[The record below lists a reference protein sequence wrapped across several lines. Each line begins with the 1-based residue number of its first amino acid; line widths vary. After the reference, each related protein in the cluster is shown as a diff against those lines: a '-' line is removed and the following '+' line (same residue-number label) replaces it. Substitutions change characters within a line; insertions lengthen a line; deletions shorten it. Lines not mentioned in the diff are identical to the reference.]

1 MKRFLPYLPAAV
13 SALALAV
20 FVAAFVCEYRSFKA
34 AVVGWAMGDLAARS
48 ELAASALAESLA
60 TDDFRKIHKFGG
72 MWSEDGLRLAVRS
85 RAGGLVY
92 DSAPGEKAELFWR
105 SSECA
110 GHVVSVGIPAETVLR
125 PFKRAAVGFVLAA
138 LAGTAAV
145 FLFFFVTYR
154 QRVRIRELSRI
165 EKFRRD
171 FIADV
176 SHEIKTPL
184 TGITGAAELLEDAAS
199 LPEDCIKEASAM
211 IRRESVRL
219 NALVRNILALSRLE
233 RGGEGGFEFADADL
247 GELAKESVERLK
259 PLAAKNAIVLGL
271 SAHGDCRIDCDSAQ
285 VSRAIDNLVANAILH
300 SGSKTVEVEVY
311 RKGKFA
317 VVAVEDRGKGIPES
331 HRERIF
337 ERFHRVDPSRSDAT
351 GGSGLGL
358 AIVRGIA
365 KLHGGEV
372 RLESVKPSGSRFS
385 LVLPGC

>member
-1 MKRFLPYLPAAV
+1 MKRFVSYLPATV
-13 SALALAV
+13 SAFALAV

-34 AVVGWAMGDLAARS
+34 AVIGWAMGDLSSRS
-48 ELAASALAESLA
+48 ELAAATLSGALE
-60 TDDFRKIHKFGG
+60 TDDYRRMQEFGA
-72 MWSEDGLRLAVRS
+72 MCATDGLRLVVRS
-85 RAGGLVY
+85 KAGGLVY
-92 DSAPGEKAELFWR
+92 DTDPNKNIELFWR
-105 SSECA
+105 KSECA
-110 GHVVSVGIPAETVLR
+110 NHIVAVGIPVETVLR
-125 PFKRAAVGFVLAA
+125 PFKRAAAGFVLAA
-138 LAGTAAV
+138 LAGTAGV
-145 FLFFFVTYR
+145 LLFFFVTYR

-233 RGGEGGFEFADADL
+233 RGGEGGFEFSEADL
-247 GELAKESVERLK
+247 GELAEECVERLRT
-259 PLAAKNAIVLGL
+259 LAAKNTITLNLTVRD
-271 SAHGDCRIDCDSAQ
+271 DCRINCDAAQ
-285 VSRAIDNLVANAILH
+285 ISRAIDNLVVNAICH
-300 SGSKTVEVEVY
+300 SGAKT
-311 RKGKFA
+311 
-317 VVAVEDRGKGIPES
+317 VAVEVFRNGKAAVVSVEDHGRGIPES

-337 ERFHRVDPSRSDAT
+337 ERFHRVDPSRSDLT

-372 RLESVKPSGSRFS
+372 RLESVKPSGCRF
-385 LVLPGC
+385 LLLLPRI